1 MILDDQNTFSD
12 SQVLTVT
19 ANSTN
24 VIDQTP
30 LGGIPTANLVR
41 DFATGNDVYVYAV
54 CRTTFA
60 GGTSMSVSLVSD
72 DNSALSSP
80 TIHFT
85 SQVIALAALV
95 AGFEFKFEAPPANY
109 ERFLG
114 LVYTIVGTMSGGS
127 AISAYLVSGT
137 GIEQIRYYRD
147 ARIDNVT

>member
-1 MILDDQNTFSD
+1 MILDDQNMFSD

-24 VIDQTP
+24 VIDQNP

-41 DFATGNDVYVYAV
+41 DIGTGNDVYLYAV

-60 GGTSMSVSLVSD
+60 GGTSLAVSLVSD

-85 SQVIALAALV
+85 SAAIALAALV
-95 AGFEFKFEAPPANY
+95 AGFEFKVEAPPGLY
-109 ERFLG
+109 ERFIG
-114 LVYTIVGTMSGGS
+114 VVYTIVGTMSGGS
-127 AISAYLVSGT
+127 AISAYLVSGG

-147 ARIDNVT
+147 ARVDNVT